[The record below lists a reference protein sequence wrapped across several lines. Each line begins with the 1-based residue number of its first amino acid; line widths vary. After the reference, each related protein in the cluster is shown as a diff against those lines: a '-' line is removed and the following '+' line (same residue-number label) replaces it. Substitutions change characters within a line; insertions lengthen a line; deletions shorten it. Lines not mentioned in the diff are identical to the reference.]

1 MKRLIKYKTVEKY
14 KLDTW
19 AFILFMILMGIIAYA

>member
-14 KLDTW
+14 KLDKSELLTIK
-19 AFILFMILMGIIAYA
+19 AIIAANSGR

>member
-1 MKRLIKYKTVEKY
+1 MKLIKYKTVEKY

-19 AFILFMILMGIIAYA
+19 AFILFIVIMGIIAYE

>member
-1 MKRLIKYKTVEKY
+1 MKLIKYKTVEKY

-19 AFILFMILMGIIAYA
+19 AFILFILIMGEIAYE